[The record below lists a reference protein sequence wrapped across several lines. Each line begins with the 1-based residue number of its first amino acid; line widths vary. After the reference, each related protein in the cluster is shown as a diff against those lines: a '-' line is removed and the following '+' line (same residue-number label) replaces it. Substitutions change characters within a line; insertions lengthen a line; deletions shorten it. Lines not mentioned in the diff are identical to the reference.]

1 MTETNATER
10 KHQVP
15 IQDIYSPHE
24 AAALLG
30 MKVNRIWD
38 LARGGDDP
46 FPLRRLSGM
55 KRGSIVFRD
64 EMLEWARRNFGLVSD
79 GRKR

>member
-1 MTETNATER
+1 MTETRETET

-30 MKVNRIWD
+30 MKVNRIWE
-38 LARGGDDP
+38 LARAETTP
-46 FPLRRLSGM
+46 SRCA
-55 KRGSIVFRD
+55 GSP
-64 EMLEWARRNFGLVSD
+64 G
-79 GRKR
+79 

>member
-1 MTETNATER
+1 MTETNATET

-38 LARGGDDP
+38 LARGEDDP

-64 EMLEWARRNFGLVSD
+64 EMLEWARRNFDLVSD

>member
-1 MTETNATER
+1 MTETNATET

-38 LARGGDDP
+38 LAGGGDDP

>member
-1 MTETNATER
+1 MTETRETET

-30 MKVNRIWD
+30 MKVNRIWE

-46 FPLRRLSGM
+46 FPLRRLAGM
-55 KRGSIVFRD
+55 KRGAIVFRD
-64 EMLEWARRNFGLVSD
+64 EMLESARRNFGLVPA